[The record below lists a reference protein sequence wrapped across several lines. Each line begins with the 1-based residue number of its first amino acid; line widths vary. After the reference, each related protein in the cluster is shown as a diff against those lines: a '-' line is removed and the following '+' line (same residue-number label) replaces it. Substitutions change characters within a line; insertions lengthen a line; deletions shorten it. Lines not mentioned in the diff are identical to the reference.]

1 MAIKPEPLFGLD
13 NFGKPKTL
21 TVAETVAQ
29 MVLNILLLKP
39 GQLPSLPHIGIDIKK
54 YLYKFE
60 EDIDP
65 EHLKSQL
72 IYQCNSLNGY
82 IDLNNIDII
91 LLPVKNES
99 ILFISIPLIISK
111 EEDKDILIAFKYK
124 KTGKEVTFNY
134 KIANSIV
141 ESLQN

>member
-21 TVAETVAQ
+21 STAETIAQ

-65 EHLKSQL
+65 DHLKSQL
-72 IYQCNSLNGY
+72 IYQCNNLHGY
-82 IDLNNIDII
+82 IDLNGVEVVV
-91 LLPVKNES
+91 LPVGHES
-99 ILFISIPLIISK
+99 ILFISIPLTVAVEQDK
-111 EEDKDILIAFKYK
+111 EILIGFRYK

-134 KIANSIV
+134 TIASSIL
-141 ESLQN
+141 ESQQS